1 MSGTARKDKAVNLS
15 VPKVALLVF
24 LALGLAVT
32 GLAWARPGLGQVPP
46 PPGGAPPGPS
56 LKVFLDWPG
65 ADLAYFGG
73 EIPFAEFVSS
83 LDAAQVHVRV
93 SLSPPEGS
101 GALTLDFAGLK
112 EFAGDDNTL
121 RYRPKPGEKPEE
133 SRSEVARLIK
143 IGLIRYVAKTPAAKL
158 VSVEFM
164 DQVKPTSVI
173 DKWDFWVF
181 NLGSDMFMDGETQ
194 YSDTMFSGN
203 LSANRVTPEL
213 KIRTSV
219 YGNLYRQ
226 RFDIEGE
233 SIKSSSQSYGFEG
246 LVVKS
251 LGEHW
256 SVGGYLSA
264 ASSTYSNT
272 KFSASA
278 APALEYDVFP
288 YSESTKRQLR
298 ILYRLGYTQARYRE
312 LTVYDRM
319 SQGLFRESLSV
330 TLELKRPWGNVTAGL
345 EGSHYFF
352 KPFKYQVA
360 LRGEISFRIWRG
372 LNFEV
377 DGSFAK
383 IHDQMTLPKAGATP
397 EEILLMLRELETD
410 FSYYFSVGLNFRFG
424 SLKSNVVNP
433 RFGSGSRSVSISF

>member
-1 MSGTARKDKAVNLS
+1 MTSPTAKAAV
-15 VPKVALLVF
+15 VALLALS
-24 LALGLAVT
+24 LAGA
-32 GLAWARPGLGQVPP
+32 GLGQVPP
-46 PPGGAPPGPS
+46 PPGGSPSRPS

-65 ADLAYFGG
+65 ADMAYFRG
-73 EIPFAEFVSS
+73 EIPFADLVPS
-83 LDAAQVHVRV
+83 LEAAQVHVRV
-93 SLSPPEGS
+93 SPSPQETK

-112 EFAGDDNTL
+112 EFSGDDNAL
-121 RYRPKPGEKPEE
+121 SYRPKTGETPEE
-133 SRSEVARLIK
+133 SRNEVARLIK
-143 IGLIRYVAKTPAAKL
+143 IGLARYVAKTPAAKF
-158 VSVEFM
+158 VSVDFM

-181 NLGSDMFMDGETQ
+181 NLGSDLFMDGETQ

-203 LSANRVTPEL
+203 LSANRVTPDL
-213 KIRTSV
+213 KIQTSV
-219 YGNLYRQ
+219 YGHLYRQ

-233 SIKSSSQSYGFEG
+233 TINSSSQSYGFEG

-256 SVGGYLSA
+256 SAGAYLSA

-272 KFSASA
+272 KFSVSA
-278 APALEYDVFP
+278 APAVEYDVFP
-288 YSESTKRQLR
+288 YSESTQRQFR
-298 ILYRLGYTQARYRE
+298 FLYRFGFTQATYRE
-312 LTVYDRM
+312 LTVYDKM
-319 SQGLFRESLSV
+319 SQGLFRESLSA

-372 LNFEV
+372 LSFEV

-383 IHDQMTLPKAGATP
+383 IHDQMTLPKSGATP

-410 FSYYFSVGLNFRFG
+410 YSYFLSVGLNFRFG
-424 SLKSNVVNP
+424 SLKSNIVNP
-433 RFGSGSRSVSISF
+433 RFGSGGRNVSISF